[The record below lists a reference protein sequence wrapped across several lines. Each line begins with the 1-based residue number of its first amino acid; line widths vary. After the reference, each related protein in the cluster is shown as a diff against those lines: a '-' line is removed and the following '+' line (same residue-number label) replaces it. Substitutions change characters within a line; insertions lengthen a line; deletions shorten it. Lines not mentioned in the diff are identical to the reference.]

1 MTYLANLLSQVMDI
15 PSPAHQKSGICLLQA
30 RMRTRSLTYVMQ
42 EQQKKFKAAAF
53 FFLREKCVFLYQ
65 SRCAV
70 P

>member
-42 EQQKKFKAAAF
+42 EQQKKFKAAVF
-53 FFLREKCVFLYQ
+53 FF
-65 SRCAV
+65 
-70 P
+70 